1 MQRRIPLQ
9 LVLQVDVALV
19 VFEDMIEDGGRGVD
33 DAVI

>member
-9 LVLQVDVALV
+9 LVLQVDIALV
-19 VFEDMIEDGGRGVD
+19 VFEDVVQDCGRGVG